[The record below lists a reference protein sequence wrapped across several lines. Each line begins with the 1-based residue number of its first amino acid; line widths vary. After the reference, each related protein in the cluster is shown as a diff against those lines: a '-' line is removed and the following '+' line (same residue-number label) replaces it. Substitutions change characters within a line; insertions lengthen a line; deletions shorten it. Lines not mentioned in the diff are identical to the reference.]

1 MLQTLKTYKIQIIM
15 ALTVLVLY
23 AAFAYDLERSDFV
36 RLITLFAGSF
46 YLSFKL
52 IQRLRFNFKTLV
64 ILGVLARLIFIIALP
79 NLSQDY
85 YRFLWDGRLLAKGLS
100 PYLLTPNQW
109 VTSGE
114 IPINQSQVLLD
125 GMSGLSRQHF
135 SNYPPVNQFF
145 FWLSGILS
153 SSSILGGVL
162 VLRLCIIAADLGILW
177 IGRKLLEKLKLPEH
191 QIFWYFLNP
200 FIIIELTGNLH
211 FEGVML
217 FFLIASIYLLIR
229 GNWLWSAVLM
239 GCSISVKLLPLLLL
253 PVLFQYLIKS
263 SSSENQLSK
272 ICNPF
277 LKKPLQS
284 IWFLIRYYSVALLI
298 FAVSFAPFLNAELLN
313 HFTDTIALWFQKFEF
328 NASIYYIVRWIG
340 FQVKGYNIIGSAGK
354 MLPVIVIAILLLFTF
369 LRKNNSPNRL
379 ICVLLFSASIY
390 FAFSTTVHPWYIATP
405 LLLSVF
411 TKYRYALIWS
421 AAVILSYA
429 AYQADNVHENLVLV
443 ALEYSAVASYL
454 IWELINN
461 KALKLFS

>member
-52 IQRLRFNFKTLV
+52 IQLLRFNFKTLV

-85 YRFLWDGRLLAKGLS
+85 FRFLWDGRLLAKGLS

-153 SSSILGGVL
+153 GSSILGGVL

-263 SSSENQLSK
+263 SSSENRISK
-272 ICNPF
+272 IYNPF

-379 ICVLLFSASIY
+379 LCVLLFSASIY

>member
-162 VLRLCIIAADLGILW
+162 VLRLCIIAADLGILC
-177 IGRKLLEKLKLPEH
+177 
-191 QIFWYFLNP
+191 
-200 FIIIELTGNLH
+200 
-211 FEGVML
+211 M
-217 FFLIASIYLLIR
+217 
-229 GNWLWSAVLM
+229 
-239 GCSISVKLLPLLLL
+239 
-253 PVLFQYLIKS
+253 
-263 SSSENQLSK
+263 
-272 ICNPF
+272 
-277 LKKPLQS
+277 
-284 IWFLIRYYSVALLI
+284 
-298 FAVSFAPFLNAELLN
+298 
-313 HFTDTIALWFQKFEF
+313 
-328 NASIYYIVRWIG
+328 
-340 FQVKGYNIIGSAGK
+340 
-354 MLPVIVIAILLLFTF
+354 
-369 LRKNNSPNRL
+369 
-379 ICVLLFSASIY
+379 
-390 FAFSTTVHPWYIATP
+390 
-405 LLLSVF
+405 
-411 TKYRYALIWS
+411 
-421 AAVILSYA
+421 
-429 AYQADNVHENLVLV
+429 
-443 ALEYSAVASYL
+443 
-454 IWELINN
+454 
-461 KALKLFS
+461 

>member
-177 IGRKLLEKLKLPEH
+177 IGKKLLEKLKLPEH

-263 SSSENQLSK
+263 NSSENRISK
-272 ICNPF
+272 IYNPF

-379 ICVLLFSASIY
+379 LCVLLFSASIY

>member
-15 ALTVLVLY
+15 ALTVLVRY

-125 GMSGLSRQHF
+125 G
-135 SNYPPVNQFF
+135 
-145 FWLSGILS
+145 S

-177 IGRKLLEKLKLPEH
+177 IGKKLLEKLKLPEH

-263 SSSENQLSK
+263 NSSENRISK
-272 ICNPF
+272 IYNPF

-379 ICVLLFSASIY
+379 LCVLLFSASIY